1 MSSAFRLGE
10 IYILIGLFIIFFN
23 FQSKFTALIL
33 GARYGKT
40 EVCELLLSKGA
51 NVNSQTKVNILPGY
65 FVLCSVK
72 NCKFRSLFCRRM
84 ARLL

>member
-1 MSSAFRLGE
+1 MSSAFGLGE

-51 NVNSQTKVNILPGY
+51 NVNSQTKVNKLLGY
-65 FVLCSVK
+65 FVLLLLVVTEV
-72 NCKFRSLFCRRM
+72 LFILAGSTCTM
-84 ARLL
+84 